1 MTDQHEA
8 QTVDASVPR
17 SQALV
22 VVQGSSSPE
31 RPGDRTDAEF
41 LAQLIA
47 CKRRLPA
54 YRQARRANPDAA
66 THAYAPPPGLRPALL
81 NRLV

>member
-8 QTVDASVPR
+8 QPVAIPLPR
-17 SQALV
+17 SHALV
-22 VVQGSSSPE
+22 VVEGSSPE
-31 RPGDRTDAEF
+31 RPADRPDAEF

-66 THAYAPPPGLRPALL
+66 THAYAPPPGPRPALL